1 MFLDAAATMFAAAAM
16 IMVMSMAAAAVGV
29 FVFGN
34 AFTAADFAGFAL
46 VFFMLCLISR
56 REKTSGRRSQVTR
69 RVSSRAQE
77 KKLAS

>member
-1 MFLDAAATMFAAAAM
+1 MFAVAAM

-56 REKTSGRRSQVTR
+56 
-69 RVSSRAQE
+69 
-77 KKLAS
+77 